1 MAKSGLS
8 KKQRKTLNRI
18 LIGLVIFVVVMILS
32 ESGLLL
38 SWLGDP
44 ADLYVEFVLFLIP
57 YLIVGYDVLLK
68 AARNIGHGQVF
79 DENFLMAVA
88 TIGAFALVL
97 FPDADQHFSEGAAV
111 MLFYQ
116 VGELFQGYAV
126 GKSRKSIAAM
136 MDIAPDYANVRRDG
150 ELVQVDPSAVKPGD
164 EIVVKPGERVPLDGV
179 VLDGSSQLDTA
190 ALTGESVPRHVEAGA
205 EIVSGCVNMTG
216 VLTVRVTKPF
226 GESTVSRILELVENA
241 SDKKART
248 ENFITRFA
256 RYYTP
261 AVVIVAALLA
271 IVPPLLLGGGWG
283 DWVQRGLI
291 FLVVSCPCALVISV
305 PMSFFGGIG
314 GASRLGILVK
324 GGNYLEALAQVD
336 AVAFDKTGTLTSGTF
351 NVVAVHPESGVD
363 PDRILSIAAHA
374 EAYSDHPIA
383 VSVKEAYHGDIDQ
396 AKIRDVQEESG
407 HGVIADVEEHVVLV
421 GNGKLMASHGVR
433 YHECELTGT
442 ILHVSLDGRYIG
454 HIVIADVLKDDAA
467 QAISDLKRTG
477 VAKTVMLTG
486 DRDEV
491 AAAVADKLGIDE
503 YRAQLLPQDKVT
515 EVEKL
520 LDAETG
526 KGKLAFVGDGINDAP
541 VLTRAD
547 VGIAMGAMGSDAAIE
562 AADVVL
568 MDDKPSNIAKAIH
581 IARKTMAIVWQNIVF
596 ALAVK
601 LLVLVLAAMGVANMW
616 LAVFADVGVAVIA
629 ILNAM
634 RCMNVRRDG
643 EE

>member
-1 MAKSGLS
+1 MAKSGLN

-18 LIGLVIFVVVMILS
+18 LLGLAIFVVVMILS
-32 ESGLLL
+32 KSGLLL
-38 SWLGDP
+38 SWLGP
-44 ADLYVEFVLFLIP
+44 TLDLYVEFALFLIP

-97 FPDADQHFSEGAAV
+97 FPDAEQHFSEGAAV

-116 VGELFQGYAV
+116 VGELFQSYAV

-190 ALTGESVPRHVEAGA
+190 ALTGESVPRHVETGA
-205 EIVSGCVNMTG
+205 EVISGCVNMTG
-216 VLTVRVTKPF
+216 VLTVRVSKPF

-261 AVVIVAALLA
+261 TVVIVAALLA
-271 IVPPLLLGGGWG
+271 IVPPLALGGGWA

-305 PMSFFGGIG
+305 PLSFFGGIG

-336 AVAFDKTGTLTSGTF
+336 AVAFDKTGTLTNGTF
-351 NVVAVHPESGVD
+351 NVVAVHPEAGAD
-363 PDRILSIAAHA
+363 PERILSIAAHA

-383 VSVKEAYHGDIDQ
+383 ISVKEAYRGDIDQ

-407 HGVIADVEEHVVLV
+407 HGVVATVDEHAVLV
-421 GNGKLMASHGVR
+421 GNGKLMAGHGIS

-442 ILHVSLDGRYIG
+442 ILHVSLDGSYIG
-454 HIVIADVLKDDAA
+454 HIVIADVLKNDAA
-467 QAISDLKRTG
+467 QAIADLKATG
-477 VAKTVMLTG
+477 VRKTVMLTG

-491 AAAVADKLGIDE
+491 AAAVAGKLGVDE

-520 LDAETG
+520 LAAESG

-568 MDDKPSNIAKAIH
+568 MDDKPSNIAKAIR
-581 IARKTMAIVWQNIVF
+581 IARKTMGIVWQNIIF

-601 LLVLVLAAMGVANMW
+601 LLVLVLAAVGIANMW

-634 RCMNVRRDG
+634 RCMNVKRAD